1 MWVMVCAGM
10 WAGEKIGLLKGRGLS
25 LLLFIVWFFML
36 FFALFV
42 FFCLL
47 GCCFVLGIA
56 YLFAVWLLWFC

>member
-25 LLLFIVWFFML
+25 LLLFIVWFL
-36 FFALFV
+36 CCSLL
-42 FFCLL
+42 CLL